1 MDESQYEMLGS
12 RSYLYINVADALLYQ
27 QIEITTQRQTQQQ
40 IILLKVVN
48 NQYVIIPEF
57 FL

>member
-40 IILLKVVN
+40 IILLKVAN
-48 NQYVIIPEF
+48 N
-57 FL
+57 